1 MIWPGGDPV
10 RLTYSP
16 GFDGLPSLS
25 KNGEKML
32 FARSA
37 SGRDNLATY
46 IMDMTSFD
54 LGPDA
59 YKGIPDTVKPADP
72 VFVTDFN
79 VEQ

>member
-1 MIWPGGDPV
+1 M
-10 RLTYSP
+10 RLTYNI

-32 FARSA
+32 FARTET
-37 SGRDNLATY
+37 GRDNLSTY

-59 YKGIPDTVKPADP
+59 YKGIPDTRKPADP
-72 VFVTDFN
+72 VLVTDFN